1 MSFPFSIPR
10 YSTPGFQ
17 VMERARS
24 GVNEDKDDDE
34 YEGVCDQVHDGATV
48 MIDGAKGGDAC
59 HVIPTTSKREKI
71 CGY

>member
-1 MSFPFSIPR
+1 
-10 YSTPGFQ
+10 
-17 VMERARS
+17 MERARS

-34 YEGVCDQVHDGATV
+34 YERVRDQVHDGATI